1 MYPPMYVCVSTI
13 NTSFTEEQVSRNLR
27 IQKDIHE
34 RERAGM
40 QRKTQK
46 NRQINQMYFIDY
58 LFEKEMPHM

>member
-1 MYPPMYVCVSTI
+1 MR
-13 NTSFTEEQVSRNLR
+13 ERER
-27 IQKDIHE
+27 E